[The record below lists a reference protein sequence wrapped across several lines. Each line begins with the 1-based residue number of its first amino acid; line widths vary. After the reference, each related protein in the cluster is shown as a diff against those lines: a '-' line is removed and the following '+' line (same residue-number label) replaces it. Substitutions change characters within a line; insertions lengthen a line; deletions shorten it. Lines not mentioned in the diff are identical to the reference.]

1 MIEHYYK
8 HVIEQ
13 AEAGIV
19 IRDMTGRWLYANQA
33 VRNLLGYSEAELV
46 NQSGRDLTAPD
57 DRSNAAEFNQKIQSG
72 EIDTYTREKYYI
84 HKNGTHIPVEVTITT
99 IRDDAGK
106 PVLLATVLKDMTERR
121 QAEAAVRAS
130 EALLRAAF
138 DQAAIGMAVRDLEGN
153 WLRVNQTFCD
163 MVGYSRAEFLRLRV
177 RDISPPGERREADA
191 YGARLREGTIATYMR
206 EKQYLRQDGSTFD
219 ALVTAT
225 VVNDPSSKGK
235 HVLAIVQD
243 ITARKVADNAAR
255 DSEARFRAAFEQA
268 AVGMAI
274 RGMDR
279 RFIRV
284 NSKLCE
290 FFGYSEAELLKM
302 TSLDLTPPE
311 DRDDAVVLQNS
322 IIEGRIEHY
331 AREKRYVHKSGK
343 FIWGNVAFTV
353 VRDAQRAPLHLV
365 VVIQDITDRKA
376 AELELERYRE
386 NLEALVQART
396 AEFESAKQTAENA
409 NRAKS
414 MFLSNI
420 SHELRTPLNAIL
432 GFAQLMD
439 D

>member
-72 EIDTYTREKYYI
+72 EIDTYTREKFYI

-322 IIEGRIEHY
+322 IIEGRIEHS

-353 VRDAQRAPLHLV
+353 VRGAQRAPLHVLCAVCVRLV
-365 VVIQDITDRKA
+365 RARRLRLGVACGDCSQQVV
-376 AELELERYRE
+376 LEGGREGAHHRLAGAPHGERVARRGGLDQLADCGQRE
-386 NLEALVQART
+386 RFGREDAV
-396 AEFESAKQTAENA
+396 ESA
-409 NRAKS
+409 
-414 MFLSNI
+414 
-420 SHELRTPLNAIL
+420 
-432 GFAQLMD
+432 
-439 D
+439 